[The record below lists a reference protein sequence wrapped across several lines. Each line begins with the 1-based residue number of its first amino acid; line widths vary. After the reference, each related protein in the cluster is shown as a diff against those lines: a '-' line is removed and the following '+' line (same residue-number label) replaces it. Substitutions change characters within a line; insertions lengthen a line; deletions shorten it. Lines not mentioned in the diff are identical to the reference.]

1 MDYSVLEGHTLSR
14 KKYIEAKNK
23 FLKNPKN
30 FYRRREKIIEG
41 FKNGIFPFSYDEEEE
56 EQEFR
61 DKKEENKIRNESGLI
76 DYEKLERLTDLRNRD
91 IKNELV
97 RKHVLAQDLGALLEK
112 LKKSKNNEER
122 NKIQVGLVNTGF
134 NRRNWRCEWTRK
146 RNWKLKRNSIFFQNI
161 LEFNIQQQG
170 QELKILTPSQ
180 ILSRLP
186 ISLAQLKA
194 GNNSEKLKNEI
205 RQLLYSLYGLK
216 KITKNIYKSLVD
228 II

>member
-1 MDYSVLEGHTLSR
+1 M
-14 KKYIEAKNK
+14 
-23 FLKNPKN
+23 
-30 FYRRREKIIEG
+30 
-41 FKNGIFPFSYDEEEE
+41 
-56 EQEFR
+56 
-61 DKKEENKIRNESGLI
+61 
-76 DYEKLERLTDLRNRD
+76 
-91 IKNELV
+91 
-97 RKHVLAQDLGALLEK
+97 EK

-186 ISLAQLKA
+186 IYLAQLKA